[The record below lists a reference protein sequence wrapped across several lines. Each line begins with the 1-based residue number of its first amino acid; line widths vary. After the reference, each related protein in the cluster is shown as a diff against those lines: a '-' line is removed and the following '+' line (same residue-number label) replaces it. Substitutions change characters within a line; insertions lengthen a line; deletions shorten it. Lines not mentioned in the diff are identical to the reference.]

1 MIDITPQEEGIV
13 VDPDLESPLMFPHL
27 ATVVATS
34 TEAEIQVLPGQLEL
48 QVVVETNLIKMVV
61 IEGPPPTTPVEVMYQ
76 KVETLTTILL
86 VHQTTMLQTQEIG
99 EIGIGKEIVNTQI
112 KGMIKMIEE
121 AEVSTINLGR
131 VTMAVVALI

>member
-1 MIDITPQEEGIV
+1 MIDIIPQEEGIV
-13 VDPDLESPLMFPHL
+13 VAPDLENLMFPHL

-34 TEAEIQVLPGQLEL
+34 TEAEIKVPPGLPEH

-61 IEGPPPTTPVEVMYQ
+61 IEGPPPTTPAAGMHQ
-76 KVETLTTILL
+76 KAETLTTILL
-86 VHQTTMLQTQEIG
+86 VHQTIMLLTQQIG

-131 VTMAVVALI
+131 ATMAVVALI

>member
-1 MIDITPQEEGIV
+1 MIDIIPQEEGIV
-13 VDPDLESPLMFPHL
+13 VAPDLENLMFPHL

-34 TEAEIQVLPGQLEL
+34 TEAEIKVLPGLMEH

-61 IEGPPPTTPVEVMYQ
+61 IEGPPPTTAVEVMHQ

-86 VHQTTMLQTQEIG
+86 VHQTIMLQTQEIG

-121 AEVSTINLGR
+121 AEISTINLGR
-131 VTMAVVALI
+131 ATMAVVALI

>member
-1 MIDITPQEEGIV
+1 MIDIIPQEEGIV
-13 VDPDLESPLMFPHL
+13 VAPDLESLMFPHL

-34 TEAEIQVLPGQLEL
+34 MEAEIQVLPGQLEL
-48 QVVVETNLIKMVV
+48 QVVVETNLTKMVV
-61 IEGPPPTTPVEVMYQ
+61 IGGPPPTTPVEVMYQ

-86 VHQTTMLQTQEIG
+86 VHQTIMLQTQEIG